1 MKTHKDL
8 EAWKNSMVLV
18 TRIYG
23 ITRDFPKEE
32 IFGLISQ
39 IRRASVSVPSNISE
53 GAARNTKKEF
63 IWFLGVA
70 MGSLTEVETQLLIA
84 SNLHYFKRETYE
96 ELAGSINLIRAQIS
110 GLMRSVERRMGGDKV
125 TR

>member
-18 TRIYG
+18 ARIYG

-32 IFGLISQ
+32 IFGFTSQ

-84 SNLHYFKRETYE
+84 SNLHYLKMETYE

-110 GLMRSVERRMGGDKV
+110 GLMRSVERSIRGDKV